1 MKEEIVE
8 TLISEDSIRERE
20 RKRRK
25 DERRRLEIVKVKTN
39 ERNTK

>member
-1 MKEEIVE
+1 MKEEILD
-8 TLISEDSIRERE
+8 TLISEDSRRERE
-20 RKRRK
+20 RKRRN